1 SIRKNGCYGV
11 WTRQLERHAKCIGA
25 Q

>member
-1 SIRKNGCYGV
+1 SIRSNGCYGV

>member
-1 SIRKNGCYGV
+1 SNGCYGV
-11 WTRQLERHAKCIGA
+11 WTRQVERHAKCIGA

>member
-1 SIRKNGCYGV
+1 NGCYGV
-11 WTRQLERHAKCIGA
+11 WTRQVERHAKCIGA